1 MLRSYSFGIVA
12 GTFPFKHWV
21 IFDEAAPSDLEYA
34 YEIIKAV
41 EARRLQIKDD
51 FNLSAYCA
59 KVRRNQKLGKAEEAS
74 RVLRISDTDGDS
86 VRGEDGDIDSCGVSM
101 SNVIK
106 YADQVDEF
114 LKTDEEEDFY
124 NAIDTLNRMQVDI
137 LIRYQ
142 VNFWHCMGQAL
153 RGIPEAIDLLH
164 KLTEESPKIGELIWI
179 VLSSGKSLSDLEQI
193 NIA

>member
-1 MLRSYSFGIVA
+1 MLRSYSFGIVK

-21 IFDEAAPSDLEYA
+21 IFDEAASSDLEYA

-41 EARRLQIKDD
+41 EAGRLQIKDD

-106 YADQVDEF
+106 YADQIDEF

>member
-1 MLRSYSFGIVA
+1 MLRNYSFGIVK

-51 FNLSAYCA
+51 FNLSAYCS
-59 KVRRNQKLGKAEEAS
+59 KVRWNQRLGKAKEGS
-74 RVLRISDTDGDS
+74 KVLRLLDPDGDS
-86 VRGEDGDIDSCGVSM
+86 VRDEDGNIDSYGVLM
-101 SNVIK
+101 TNVIE

-114 LKTDEEEDFY
+114 LKTDKEADFY
-124 NAIDTLNRMQVDI
+124 NAIDTLNRMQADI
-137 LIRYQ
+137 LIRYK
-142 VNFWHCMGQAL
+142 VDFWHCMGQAL